1 MSPLNY
7 SGVYKIEHSGSDM
20 RRITSCAGKE
30 EIHNWPLGRDMY
42 EYRVNVECHGPCKYI
57 SYFFIWECTLPPI
70 LVDNFIAFMIC
81 CLYVVLVM
89 TMKKLLARSTL
100 KNNKLINSNI
110 KFVRLRDRNWAV
122 SNRQIGLR

>member
-1 MSPLNY
+1 
-7 SGVYKIEHSGSDM
+7 
-20 RRITSCAGKE
+20 
-30 EIHNWPLGRDMY
+30 MY
-42 EYRVNVECHGPCKYI
+42 VTAHM
-57 SYFFIWECTLPPI
+57 PI

-89 TMKKLLARSTL
+89 TMKELLARSTL

>member
-1 MSPLNY
+1 M
-7 SGVYKIEHSGSDM
+7 
-20 RRITSCAGKE
+20 
-30 EIHNWPLGRDMY
+30 
-42 EYRVNVECHGPCKYI
+42 
-57 SYFFIWECTLPPI
+57 PI

-81 CLYVVLVM
+81 CLNVILAM
-89 TMKKLLARSTL
+89 TMKELLARSTL

>member
-1 MSPLNY
+1 LKHISGIISYVYITYGKPIYDGNQLTSTACVLIYHSNDYFVSISMSPLNY

-70 LVDNFIAFMIC
+70 CPF
-81 CLYVVLVM
+81 
-89 TMKKLLARSTL
+89 
-100 KNNKLINSNI
+100 
-110 KFVRLRDRNWAV
+110 
-122 SNRQIGLR
+122 